1 MAIALHII
9 GLSKQFGS
17 HKAVDELSLQV
28 PEGTF
33 YALLGANG
41 AGKTTTLKMVTGL
54 LQPDRGDALIL
65 GRSITQQPHRAKK
78 LLAYLP
84 DEPMLYG
91 KLRPLEYLEFVAGLW
106 EMPAERALSR
116 ASELLKKLNLWDVRE
131 DFAETFS
138 RGMKQ
143 KLALAGAFIH
153 EPHLVILDEPLSGL
167 DAAAAR
173 LVKTMLNEYV
183 AEGNTVIF
191 TTHTMAIAERTA
203 QRIGIIDQ
211 GKLIAEG
218 TLDELRAQSRQFD
231 PGASDLSSAEEGD
244 RDLESIFLQL
254 TASASSQEAADGN
267 TPLSQ
272 DKWG

>member
-1 MAIALHII
+1 MAIALQVI
-9 GLSKQFGS
+9 GLSKRFGS
-17 HKAVDELSLQV
+17 HQAVDELNLQV

-41 AGKTTTLKMVTGL
+41 AGKTTTLRMVTGL
-54 LQPDRGDALIL
+54 LQPDQGDALIL
-65 GRSITQQPHRAKK
+65 GRSITQQPNKAKK

-106 EMPAERALSR
+106 GTAGDRAASR
-116 ASELLKKLNLWDVRE
+116 ATDLLKKLNLWDVRN

-153 EPHLVILDEPLSGL
+153 EPHVVILDEPLSGL
-167 DAAAAR
+167 DAVAAR

-183 AEGNTVIF
+183 AEGKTVIF

-203 QRIGIIDQ
+203 QRIGIINH
-211 GKLIAEG
+211 GTLIAEG
-218 TLDELRAQSRQFD
+218 TLEDLQAQSRELGGEFAD
-231 PGASDLSSAEEGD
+231 DS
-244 RDLESIFLQL
+244 DLESIFLQL
-254 TASASSQEAADGN
+254 TASPVQAPADSDA
-267 TPLSQ
+267 PLSQ
-272 DKWG
+272 DEWG